1 MGRWAGVVC
10 GWGAAPGMPSGEGV
24 QGGERVT
31 VFTSAMLFFAFF
43 LYRFCTKKRICA
55 KSTLEN
61 WTCGA
66 APGGQR
72 AATGCTTRARNAAM
86 GVPTIVLSRESRG
99 GSRRARPPC
108 ARGRSAACQTSQL
121 NLPPAAC
128 RQPPLAEHKCLRPN
142 TTTTTEERA
151 PRALPWAA
159 AEDQRRARMAL
170 RTHHKGKLSLR
181 SHHKGRGKQESS
193 TKGSRQW

>member
-1 MGRWAGVVC
+1 
-10 GWGAAPGMPSGEGV
+10 
-24 QGGERVT
+24 
-31 VFTSAMLFFAFF
+31 MLFFAFF

-128 RQPPLAEHKCLRPN
+128 RQPPLAEHKRLRPN
-142 TTTTTEERA
+142 TT
-151 PRALPWAA
+151 PRARPPLGGSTWFTAGTSGRLG
-159 AEDQRRARMAL
+159 RRRN
-170 RTHHKGKLSLR
+170 SR
-181 SHHKGRGKQESS
+181 SRGKVDTMPLRRVEAVVIEPGLGFPKPSLNPP
-193 TKGSRQW
+193 

>member
-1 MGRWAGVVC
+1 
-10 GWGAAPGMPSGEGV
+10 
-24 QGGERVT
+24 

-128 RQPPLAEHKCLRPN
+128 RQPPLAEHKRLRPN
-142 TTTTTEERA
+142 TTTTTQERA

-159 AEDQRRARMAL
+159 AEDQRR
-170 RTHHKGKLSLR
+170 LSSATTSWIL
-181 SHHKGRGKQESS
+181 KIF
-193 TKGSRQW
+193 SRKVAPAAAGGAEILSGPGFDEVQNTAVF